1 MIKDNIIEINNSIKE
16 ACIKAGRDEDA
27 VNLIAVSKTKPVSS
41 IQEAYACGIRDFGEN
56 KVQEIMDKYPV
67 LPKDIR
73 WHLIGHLQ
81 RNKVKYIIDKVYMIH
96 SVDSVRLAEQIQ
108 KEAVKANVHM
118 DILIQVNISK
128 EDTKFGLNEEEVFSI
143 IEEISNF
150 DHVHIKGL
158 MTIGPMTDDEED
170 IRLIF
175 KKLKQLSVDIQ
186 RKNIDNVTMGV
197 LSMGMS
203 GDYTIAIEEGSTY
216 VRVGT
221 SVFGER
227 DYSKLL

>member
-1 MIKDNIIEINNSIKE
+1 
-16 ACIKAGRDEDA
+16 
-27 VNLIAVSKTKPVSS
+27 
-41 IQEAYACGIRDFGEN
+41 
-56 KVQEIMDKYPV
+56 
-67 LPKDIR
+67 
-73 WHLIGHLQ
+73 
-81 RNKVKYIIDKVYMIH
+81 
-96 SVDSVRLAEQIQ
+96 
-108 KEAVKANVHM
+108 
-118 DILIQVNISK
+118 
-128 EDTKFGLNEEEVFSI
+128 
-143 IEEISNF
+143 
-150 DHVHIKGL
+150 

-170 IRLIF
+170 IRIIF

-221 SVFGER
+221 SIFGER